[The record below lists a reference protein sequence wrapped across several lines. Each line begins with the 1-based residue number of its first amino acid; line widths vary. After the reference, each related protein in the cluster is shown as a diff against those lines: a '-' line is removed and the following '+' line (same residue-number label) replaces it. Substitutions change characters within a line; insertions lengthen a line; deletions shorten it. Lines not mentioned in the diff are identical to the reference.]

1 MKDVSQRIRRLVLIT
16 LMAAVTVFPIPLT
29 AAQAPNPGKS
39 ANDSTSPIPQNQ
51 NSDLEAM
58 RADSKKMH
66 VILNQMQTN
75 LAFVTNTTDP
85 LKHQFELDI
94 EMWQILLNQMD
105 RRIEE
110 MGRRSEE
117 RRVGKECRYQWWRE
131 Q

>member
-1 MKDVSQRIRRLVLIT
+1 MKQASQGIRKLVLIA
-16 LMAAVTVFPIPLT
+16 LAGAVTAFPISAT
-29 AAQAPNPGKS
+29 AAQSPTPKIAT
-39 ANDSTSPIPQNQ
+39 DSNSQAARSE
-51 NSDLEAM
+51 NSDQLEAM
-58 RADSKKMH
+58 RGDSKKMH

-110 MGRRSEE
+110 MGRREHNPAP
-117 RRVGKECRYQWWRE
+117 
-131 Q
+131 

>member
-1 MKDVSQRIRRLVLIT
+1 MHVKEASQPIRKLVLAA
-16 LMAAVTVFPIPLT
+16 LMAIITALPSSLA
-29 AAQAPNPGKS
+29 AAQSPRTGKS
-39 ANDSTSPIPQNQ
+39 ATDS
-51 NSDLEAM
+51 NSQAVRTQDSDQLEAM

-85 LKHQFELDI
+85 LKHQFELEI

-110 MGRRSEE
+110 MGRREHNPAP
-117 RRVGKECRYQWWRE
+117 
-131 Q
+131 